1 MIAREKVMRRVT
13 VALLMGVVLHCSVV
27 SGASAQDGFVAEGPV
42 MYVYA
47 VHDTVSLVAHV
58 FSPSNPGDGP
68 TGAVV
73 VFHGGGWSIGDATWA
88 FPTARHFAT
97 RGMVGVAVQY
107 RLSDRGAVTPLEA
120 MADARD
126 VIRWMRVNA
135 DTLGIEP
142 ERIAAY
148 GWSAGAHLA
157 TCAAIFDD
165 GHSDSIVSSSPNAL
179 VLRSPG
185 VSVTHDA
192 WFQRLLGDRADARD
206 MSPDEH
212 VRAGLPPTLIVQG
225 DVDTVTPLA
234 GVSRF
239 CDLMRAAGNVCEL
252 HVYEGYGHLF
262 TPAGIPDNEMP
273 QPDPGVSAEATARA
287 DDFLRSLGFMR

>member
-1 MIAREKVMRRVT
+1 MLLVGLVIHFLV
-13 VALLMGVVLHCSVV
+13 VAGV
-27 SGASAQDGFVAEGPV
+27 SAQDEIPAENPV
-42 MYVYA
+42 EYIYA
-47 VHDTVSLVAHV
+47 VRGTVDLSAYV
-58 FSPSNPGDGP
+58 FAPPDPGDGVS
-68 TGAVV
+68 GAVV
-73 VFHGGGWSIGDATWA
+73 VFHGGGWSVGDATWA

-107 RLSDRGAVTPLEA
+107 RLSDQGAVTPLEA

-135 DTLGIEP
+135 DTLGIDR

-157 TCAAIFDD
+157 ACAAIFGGGDAD
-165 GHSDSIVSSSPNAL
+165 YLVSSSPNAL
-179 VLRSPG
+179 VLESPA
-185 VSVTHDA
+185 VSVARDA
-192 WFQRLLGDRADARD
+192 WFQRLLGERAYVRD
-206 MSPDEH
+206 VSPDEH
-212 VRAGLPPTLIVQG
+212 VRAGLPPTLILQG

-262 TPAGIPDNEMP
+262 TPAGIPDDGVP
-273 QPDPGVSAEATARA
+273 QSDPGVSAEAAARA
-287 DDFLRSLGFMR
+287 DEFLRSLGFMR